1 VRIGYI
7 GLGAM
12 GGALARHLLGNREL
26 VVYDRDPA
34 AVATFQTLGARIA
47 KSPRELAGQCDVV
60 ILCLPR
66 SSDVGDLLF
75 GADGIAEH
83 LGTGNL
89 VIDQTS
95 GVPSLTIDF
104 ARRLGERNVL
114 FMDAPVSGGIPA
126 AQNRSVTIIAS
137 GPDAAWER
145 GKTILEE
152 LSSKSLRCGHRV
164 GDGQALKLFTNA
176 IGACYRLAT
185 LELVALG
192 RIFGLPLTDIVSALN
207 EGKGAN
213 FTSRNM
219 LVGLVEGR
227 STTNFSMALM
237 VKDLNGALDLG
248 AGLSSAM
255 PLTATAR
262 GLMQSAISLFGQQ
275 ARLDDVIRL
284 TETLSSVSLA
294 GENSQ
299 TFVARPSSL
308 TAADLS
314 VVLARAAAAS
324 NVIAVI
330 EGVEVAR
337 KFGLPVADIARVIAS
352 GSAWCQIASPLLS
365 AIAAGGPAIGAYE
378 TERQALETA
387 AQLAATAS
395 LPFIMPGIALSRWR
409 DMEA

>member
-1 VRIGYI
+1 
-7 GLGAM
+7 
-12 GGALARHLLGNREL
+12 
-26 VVYDRDPA
+26 
-34 AVATFQTLGARIA
+34 
-47 KSPRELAGQCDVV
+47 LAGQCDVV